1 MPKSQEFR
9 RYRNAFEI
17 GNIGKADTDRWTG
30 PGYYLTK
37 QILIVDKYFVAL
49 THRSDRPSVRRV
61 TVTLAVSGPGY
72 NLPFSLH
79 WPLVLRWHSR
89 C

>member
-49 THRSDRPSVRRV
+49 TQRSDSPSVRRV
-61 TVTLAVSGPGY
+61 TVTRAVSGPGY

-79 WPLVLRWHSR
+79 RTLVLRWHSR